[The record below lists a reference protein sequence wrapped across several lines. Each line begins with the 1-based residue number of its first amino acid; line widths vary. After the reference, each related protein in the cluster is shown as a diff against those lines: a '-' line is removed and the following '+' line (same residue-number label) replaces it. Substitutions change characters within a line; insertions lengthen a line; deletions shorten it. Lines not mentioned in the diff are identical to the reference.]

1 MIPIFESWRQP
12 VKLLFMA
19 VAVAVVLVSLV
30 FSNRLVKQLAKEE
43 RSKIEIWAAAMEL
56 LPKSGESSDM
66 KLVLQ
71 ILQSN
76 KTIPVILH
84 DKTAGSFSANNLKI
98 PEGDASGY
106 LLKKTVEFEKKHAP
120 IVLEELNQYLYYDDS
135 YILKRLQLYPYVQLS
150 AIVVFIV
157 LAFTSL
163 VSSQRAQ
170 QNKIWA
176 GLSKETAHQL
186 GTPLSAL
193 TAWTEY
199 LKLRSFDPV
208 LIAEI
213 DKDVDRL
220 RVIVDRFSKIGSVPE
235 TGTAVWQEVVR
246 RSVAYLEKRI
256 SGKVELRFKFPE
268 SPVVVQLNEPL
279 FSWVVEN
286 LTKNAV
292 DAMGGEGV
300 ITYTMGERGNYCYL
314 DIDDTGKGIAK
325 SRFNR
330 IFQPGFTTK
339 ERGWG
344 LGLSLAK
351 RIVKEYHNGK
361 IFVKQ
366 SEIGKGTT
374 FRILLR
380 RRW

>member
-1 MIPIFESWRQP
+1 

>member
-268 SPVVVQLNEPL
+268 SPVVVQINEPL

>member
-235 TGTAVWQEVVR
+235 TATAVWQEVVR

>member
-208 LIAEI
+208 LITEI

-314 DIDDTGKGIAK
+314 DIADTGKGIAK